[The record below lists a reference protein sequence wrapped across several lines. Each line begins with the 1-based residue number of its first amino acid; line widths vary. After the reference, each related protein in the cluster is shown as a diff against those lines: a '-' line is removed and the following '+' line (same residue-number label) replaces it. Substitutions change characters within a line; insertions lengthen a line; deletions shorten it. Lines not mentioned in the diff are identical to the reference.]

1 MFSRLSSD
9 EGIEGDLTQQEPEAA
24 LGGGAGLWKLYEQG
38 SEGECLRL
46 QGVFAQ
52 QDRWYQIQY
61 RQVRLKAADS
71 NRKYSMKSIKVTS
84 GKGIVI

>member
-1 MFSRLSSD
+1 MTCQIPESKNKSVLIFSRLSSD
-9 EGIEGDLTQQEPEAA
+9 EGIKGDLTQQEPEAA

-52 QDRWYQIQY
+52 QDR
-61 RQVRLKAADS
+61 
-71 NRKYSMKSIKVTS
+71 
-84 GKGIVI
+84 

>member
-1 MFSRLSSD
+1 MTCQIPESKNKSVLMFSRLSSD

-38 SEGECLRL
+38 SERECLRL

-52 QDRWYQIQY
+52 QDR
-61 RQVRLKAADS
+61 
-71 NRKYSMKSIKVTS
+71 
-84 GKGIVI
+84 

>member
-38 SEGECLRL
+38 SERECLRL

-52 QDRWYQIQY
+52 QDR
-61 RQVRLKAADS
+61 
-71 NRKYSMKSIKVTS
+71 
-84 GKGIVI
+84 